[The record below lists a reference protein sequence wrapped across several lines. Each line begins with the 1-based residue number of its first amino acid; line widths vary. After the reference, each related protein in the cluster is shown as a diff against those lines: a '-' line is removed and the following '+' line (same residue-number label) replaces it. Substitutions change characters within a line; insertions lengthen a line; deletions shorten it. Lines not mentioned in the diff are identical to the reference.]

1 MIKEINFNDKLKEM
15 LNQINKGA
23 FLTITDGENTN
34 TMTIGWG
41 NVGIVWGKPIFM
53 VAVRYSRYTYDLIEK
68 AKDFTVSIPL
78 KNNLKKELTYC
89 GTYSGKDVDKFKEC
103 NLKLKKGR
111 KVVSPIIENCELHYE
126 CKIVYKQAMEPS
138 TLNEDIKNQYY
149 KNKDYHVLYFGEIV
163 DCYLIE

>member
-1 MIKEINFNDKLKEM
+1 
-15 LNQINKGA
+15 
-23 FLTITDGENTN
+23 
-34 TMTIGWG
+34 MTIGWG

-111 KVVSPIIENCELHYE
+111 KVVSLLLKTVNYIMNVI
-126 CKIVYKQAMEPS
+126 
-138 TLNEDIKNQYY
+138 
-149 KNKDYHVLYFGEIV
+149 
-163 DCYLIE
+163 

>member
-1 MIKEINFNDKLKEM
+1 MIKEISFNDKLKEM

-23 FLTITDGENTN
+23 FLTVTDGEKTN

-41 NVGIVWGKPIFM
+41 NVGIVWSKPIFM
-53 VAVRYSRYTYDLIEK
+53 VAVRYSRYTYNLLEK
-68 AKDFTVSIPL
+68 ARDFTVSIPIE
-78 KNNLKKELTYC
+78 KDLKKELAYC

-103 NLKLKKGR
+103 NLNIKEGR
-111 KVVSPIIENCELHYE
+111 KVSSPIIGDCELHYE
-126 CKIVYKQAMEPS
+126 CKVVYKQAMEPG
-138 TLNEDIKNQYY
+138 TLNDSIKDKYY